1 MNTQTTAAWVYEGLW
16 GVLASVFRVP
26 RDPPT
31 LPVHPGEEA
40 RSLRPSPRY
49 LRYLKFQFWIGLTL
63 IDVVIVAVWLVILV
77 AAPIA
82 GLILALPALAVAVLP
97 DLIAYAAIHLRY
109 DTTWYVLTPRS
120 IRIRR
125 GIWAITETT
134 ITFENIQNITVQQG
148 PLQRYYGIASL
159 HIRTAGGGG
168 GHGKHSGSD
177 TSHLGVIE
185 GVENAPE
192 IRDLIAARVRASRS
206 AGLGDEHHADAGAPA
221 WSPEAL
227 AALRQLAEEARR
239 LRLALA

>member
-1 MNTQTTAAWVYEGLW
+1 
-16 GVLASVFRVP
+16 
-26 RDPPT
+26 
-31 LPVHPGEEA
+31 
-40 RSLRPSPRY
+40 
-49 LRYLKFQFWIGLTL
+49 
-63 IDVVIVAVWLVILV
+63 V

-82 GLILALPALAVAVLP
+82 GLILALPALAAAVLP

-168 GHGKHSGSD
+168 GHGQHSGSD

-185 GVENAPE
+185 GDTTMQAMPCAMSLRYSQNPHGPASYTNTNSRCTE
-192 IRDLIAARVRASRS
+192 RSLRTSRS
-206 AGLGDEHHADAGAPA
+206 TTSA
-221 WSPEAL
+221 SPPM
-227 AALRQLAEEARR
+227 RP
-239 LRLALA
+239 